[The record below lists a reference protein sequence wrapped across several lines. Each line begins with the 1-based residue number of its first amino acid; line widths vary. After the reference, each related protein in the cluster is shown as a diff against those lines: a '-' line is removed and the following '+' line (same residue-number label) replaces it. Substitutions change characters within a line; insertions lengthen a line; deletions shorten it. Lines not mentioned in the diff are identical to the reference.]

1 MAVKDASIK
10 VALEF
15 QANNA
20 SLSRA
25 TRGISNELN
34 TLQRKTATV
43 ASSMTSFVPAFAAV
57 GAGAF
62 SALSFAGR
70 AAVQFQ
76 DSFAGVRKTLN
87 FTGSAAKDQEG
98 NFKRLADG
106 LIDISKSTPMAAN
119 ELAKIG
125 EIGGQLGISA
135 GSIEKF
141 TKTISQLTVAT
152 TMSAEEASF
161 ALSRLAAITR
171 LPERNLGNLA
181 SVLVRLGN
189 EFAATESEIVNTAMK
204 IASALELLESSTSNS
219 AADSLALAAAL
230 KQVGQ
235 QTQAGSTA
243 VARSLDIMA
252 TAVLQGGRELSIFAK
267 VAGMTS
273 DSFRALAEASPANAF
288 VAFLDGLQ
296 AVGNAGGDTVQLL
309 DELGLGQQRTL
320 RALRSMA
327 LASAD
332 VKVALSSANEEFAL
346 NNALQTEAEKR
357 YETVVSQLGILRN
370 NIQAVGITTGDALL
384 GPLNELIDVF
394 RTISGGTTA
403 DDLKSI
409 GSGFAAVAVGV
420 NALFTARSKM
430 GQLNQMAMEAGM
442 QGTGIDGKIRFAD
455 ATKGIGE
462 RANLTTANA
471 IKNSGKESVTFNRRN
486 FLAQQAS
493 LGVGTAGLKN
503 ILSTSEMMGVDIFD
517 QQANKDLV
525 GKFGDEVGM
534 FDADV
539 DDESLGL
546 STKEKQRLQILQAIN
561 EEQSKFIAENKQ
573 LNSNTEELLNKEKQ
587 LKAELLAQAE
597 AQEKLNRAK
606 DNQKSKTLT
615 GVSLNTKD
623 VERMNEKRAVGM
635 DRANEIFD
643 GLHDTDDA
651 AAIGIFEDIRTD
663 VTLLTNAENDLIKT
677 QSKIEEQQ
685 KKLAKV
691 TDVNGKEYEDLSKD
705 IDSLISKEKKLI
717 STIDSLGRKLEQ
729 ADEELQETGNSGKK
743 LSNSLDGV
751 LQATKRLQSETGF
764 DKLEQSAKEAN
775 AKVKETEASIERLT
789 KKNERLSREQQK
801 GRFMRT
807 VADGGVIKTS
817 SFGNQ
822 ARSLKE
828 ATLALAN
835 FGNKGKQVN
844 SVLLAMSKLLLRK
857 RKNLLAAA
865 QATQMAAGG
874 TQAYKLAVQSLANAL
889 TSAKAALGSFL
900 KMSMSMVAFTAIM
913 TFFTKLME
921 NAKKTARAIEEV
933 GQAVKSI
940 IDIQN
945 ELDFQNIQLEMLNK
959 ALEKEM
965 KKNAPDKNLLQT
977 YQTQIDN
984 LTQGI
989 NGANAQVE
997 EAVASLG
1004 ENLLL
1009 GTTEQGVNV
1018 EARINAISKAI
1029 GTTFDK
1035 EEFFTQVGNSIMDFE
1050 NITSTSLLTGMQNL
1064 QETRDELDSLGQFGD
1079 PVRVAELEKELAVF
1093 EAIDDIASS
1102 TDFESFV
1109 KTFGQGFAGGLQD
1122 TFTGGLL
1129 DSFTD
1134 ASLGDN
1140 LRNSLDVTF
1149 ERMADGSIAIFEKV
1163 SDGYSSMYMDMETA
1177 TEPLHIFDKNTFAG
1191 MAPGQVDSIL
1201 NDLSAYLLLADTLR
1215 QQATGKNANK
1225 AIQENSTVIEM
1236 QNEALLQQLKFLKA
1250 NGIIIQDVDPQK
1262 DRARAIKEVT
1272 QGTAIYQQQQI
1283 AQAQQAANT
1292 LGILEFQMSK
1302 FEKELNKSLEKA
1314 ASGVA
1319 SVFAA
1324 MPVTIKK
1331 GVAAMVEE
1339 MVIKEARL
1347 KNFENNV
1354 KRLATIAPMTAKQMA
1369 DQGIAAA
1376 RQVEQLLK
1384 DPVAAFAI
1392 EASLSRMT
1400 PFTGEELGITT
1411 EEIERMQ
1418 EAGLRLGDSA
1428 SEGIIVGLQQRA
1440 PQLETTLVSMLD
1452 NAVQASK
1459 YFIKSRSPSK
1469 LTAELLGEPMTEG
1482 IVVGIEENADEVTTA
1497 LTSVVNDAIESTVEL
1512 MTELE
1517 SVSELQSA
1525 AQVMFAVTG
1534 GARSLTAAN
1543 YAVQKS
1549 EQSLMA
1555 VRRKNATLNERI
1567 LKNQIALQKAELT
1580 GRKNNIT
1587 MSEQASV
1594 LQKKI
1599 ALEEMKRKAKGEFN
1613 ATERKSIAD
1622 AESALEDLRLAA
1634 EAGIVDT
1641 LDVEVAEE
1649 RLAELKGTNKTL
1661 DEQRLQVLELAMAE
1675 EDLVD
1680 TNKKIREVDEELIR
1694 LREENISLLDESA
1707 NKTFELQTAFDGLE
1721 AAQEAVVTQELA
1733 YSKAREEFLQFV
1745 DAAPELF
1752 EALISGYGGVG
1763 SVVDATR
1770 SKVLLLTSSV
1780 ELGADKAIQK
1790 LIDVVTQANMT
1801 ASHLNSI
1808 DLLTNTKFDPS
1819 GTSEG
1824 AKQANTRGTVD
1835 DFVKLIG
1842 KSNPLSGLLGN
1853 IGTKGSAIESGK
1865 VDSSTREVFSSTE
1878 DFLRAQGA
1886 LERIDKGDQISFRD
1900 FANAISGF
1908 LGINTKLDSAGNINF
1923 SETGLSEFLSADDI
1937 KKVSAGAHTAGDAG
1951 FGTAVLGGT
1960 DTDLMSV
1967 GGGDLAEGGNQTMIH
1982 DYTSAIPGRNQ
1993 DQYNLKSGTD
2003 IARLLRKATGAA
2015 LGKTQ
2020 NKTEVEDALELLR
2033 MGGTGVDPNTDQEAY
2048 FNKKKNDTHY
2058 SNLLYTEITKI
2069 LNTLG
2074 DKKFDYLL
2082 KRKYGGGVKPF
2093 QRALVGEYGPEMV
2106 TALPQGGLRVTPQ
2119 GSERSG
2125 SINVENVNVNVTGV
2139 PTDPVQARK
2148 AAVQIQKAL
2157 VKLEKEGTSGAGLLR
2172 R

>member
-1 MAVKDASIK
+1 MASKDAKIQ

-20 SLSRA
+20 SLSKA
-25 TRGISNELN
+25 TRQIGNELN

-62 SALSFAGR
+62 SALTFAGR

-98 NFKRLADG
+98 NFKRLAQG

-273 DSFRALAEASPANAF
+273 DSFRTLAEASPANAF
-288 VAFLDGLQ
+288 VAFLEGLQ

-384 GPLNELIDVF
+384 GPLNEVIDVF

-409 GSGFAAVAVGV
+409 GKGFAAVAFSV
-420 NALFTARSKM
+420 NALFTARSKL
-430 GQLNQMAMEAGM
+430 GQLNQLAMEAGM
-442 QGTGIDGKIRFAD
+442 QGSGLDGKIRFGD
-455 ATKGIGE
+455 ATRGLLERGDLN
-462 RANLTTANA
+462 RANF
-471 IKNSGKESVTFNRRN
+471 IKEQGQDVDFNRKN

-493 LGVGTAGLKN
+493 LGVGTAGMRN
-503 ILSTSEMMGVDIFD
+503 ILDSSEMMGVDIFD
-517 QQANKDLV
+517 QEANKDLV
-525 GKFGDEVGM
+525 GKFGSESDM
-534 FDADV
+534 FAADAA
-539 DDESLGL
+539 DESLGL
-546 STKEKQRLQILQAIN
+546 TTKEQNRLNILQAIN
-561 EEQSKFIAENKQ
+561 EEQTKFIADSKELNEGTAELVALEKKITKEKEEQ
-573 LNSNTEELLNKEKQ
+573 VAAQDKLDRAINQQKSRTKGGNLNLNEIDVTNSNKARADAVNKADEFVFGLHDGKDGEVGQIYGDMREDIASLELTENELIQTQNKIIQQEEKLKNVTHLRSEEYDTHNEILQTTIRKEKELLNT
-587 LKAELLAQAE
+587 LDALNGRLE
-597 AQEKLNRAK
+597 AN
-606 DNQKSKTLT
+606 
-615 GVSLNTKD
+615 
-623 VERMNEKRAVGM
+623 
-635 DRANEIFD
+635 
-643 GLHDTDDA
+643 DDA
-651 AAIGIFEDIRTD
+651 LQDTGKSGQELSNIIDKVIKSTKGLQSEQGFE
-663 VTLLTNAENDLIKT
+663 
-677 QSKIEEQQ
+677 
-685 KKLAKV
+685 
-691 TDVNGKEYEDLSKD
+691 
-705 IDSLISKEKKLI
+705 
-717 STIDSLGRKLEQ
+717 KLEQ
-729 ADEELQETGNSGKK
+729 DASE
-743 LSNSLDGV
+743 
-751 LQATKRLQSETGF
+751 AT
-764 DKLEQSAKEAN
+764 
-775 AKVKETEASIERLT
+775 AKVKTTSAAIDELT
-789 KKNERLSREQQK
+789 SKNERLSRTQQK
-801 GRFMRT
+801 GRFMRS
-807 VADGGVIKTS
+807 VADGGVIKQD

-822 ARSLKE
+822 ARSLRT
-828 ATLALAN
+828 ASLALAN
-835 FGNKGKQVN
+835 YGNNGKQVN
-844 SVLLAMSKLLLRK
+844 NVLVAMGKLLFRK

-865 QATQMAAGG
+865 QATQAAAGG

-889 TSAKAALGSFL
+889 TSAKAALASFL
-900 KMSMSMVAFTAIM
+900 KMSMSMVAFTAVM
-913 TFFTKLME
+913 AFFTKLME

-933 GQAVKSI
+933 GQAVKGI
-940 IDIQN
+940 IDIQS
-945 ELDFQNIQLEMLNK
+945 ELDFQELQLDVLNK
-959 ALEKEM
+959 ALDQEM

-977 YQTQIDN
+977 YRTQIDN
-984 LTQGI
+984 LTKGI

-997 EAVASLG
+997 ESVAALG

-1009 GTTEQGVNV
+1009 GTTEQGTNV
-1018 EARINAISKAI
+1018 EARIDAISKAI

-1035 EEFFTQVGNSIMDFE
+1035 EEFFTQVGKSILDFE
-1050 NITSTSLLTGMQNL
+1050 NITATSLLTGMQNL
-1064 QETRDELDSLGQFGD
+1064 QETRDELAALGATGD
-1079 PVRVAELEKELAVF
+1079 PVRIAELEQELAVF
-1093 EAIDDIASS
+1093 KALDDIASN
-1102 TDFESFV
+1102 TDLESFL
-1109 KTFGQGFAGGLQD
+1109 KSFGEG
-1122 TFTGGLL
+1122 FTGGTT
-1129 DSFTD
+1129 DSFLGSITD
-1134 ASLGDN
+1134 FGNLDGELSRSLG
-1140 LRNSLDVTF
+1140 LTF
-1149 ERMADGSIAIFEKV
+1149 EKLANGSTAVFRQIQDEYTSTYLNIANT
-1163 SDGYSSMYMDMETA
+1163 S
-1177 TEPLHIFDKNTFAG
+1177 EPLHIFAPDTEINDK
-1191 MAPGQVDSIL
+1191 IL
-1201 NDLSAYLLLADTLR
+1201 DDLSAYLLLSDTLR
-1215 QQATGKNANK
+1215 EQATGKD
-1225 AIQENSTVIEM
+1225 AIGAMKENSTFIEM
-1236 QNEALLQQLKFLKA
+1236 QNESLLQQLKFLKA
-1250 NGIIIQDVDPQK
+1250 NGIILQDVDPYK
-1262 DRARAIKEVT
+1262 DRGRAIKEVT
-1272 QGTAIYQQQQI
+1272 QGTALYQEQQI

-1292 LGILEFQMSK
+1292 LGILEYQMSK

-1319 SVFAA
+1319 SVFSA

-1384 DPVAAFAI
+1384 DPVAAFSI
-1392 EASLSRMT
+1392 EASLSRMA
-1400 PFTGEELGITT
+1400 PFVGEDLGITT

-1440 PQLETTLVSMLD
+1440 PELESTFVSMMD
-1452 NAVQASK
+1452 NAIQATK
-1459 YFIKSRSPSK
+1459 YFIKSSSPSK
-1469 LTAELLGEPMTEG
+1469 LTAELLGEPITDG
-1482 IVVGIEENADEVTTA
+1482 IIVGIEENAVDVQHA
-1497 LTSVVNDAIESTVEL
+1497 LTSVVNDAIEGTVEL

-1534 GARSLTAAN
+1534 GARALTAAN

-1555 VRRKNATLNERI
+1555 TRRKQATLNERI

-1599 ALEEMKRKAKGEFN
+1599 AIEEMQRKAKGQFN
-1613 ATERKSIAD
+1613 ASERKAIAD
-1622 AESALEDLRLAA
+1622 AEKQLDDLKLAA
-1634 EAGIVDT
+1634 EAGIVT
-1641 LDVEVAEE
+1641 GLDVEVAEE
-1649 RLAELKGTNKTL
+1649 RLADLKGTNKTL
-1661 DEQRLQVLELAMAE
+1661 DEQRLQILELAMAE
-1675 EDLVD
+1675 EDLEE
-1680 TNKKIREVDEELIR
+1680 TNIKIREVDEELIR
-1694 LREENISLLDESA
+1694 LREENITLLDESA
-1707 NKTFELQTAFDGLE
+1707 NKTYELKTAFDQLE
-1721 AAQEAVVTQELA
+1721 ASQEAVVTQELE
-1733 YSKAREEFLQFV
+1733 YSKVREEFLQFV
-1745 DAAPELF
+1745 EAAPELF
-1752 EALISGYGGVG
+1752 DALIAGYGGVG
-1763 SVVDATR
+1763 TVVNATR
-1770 SKVLLLTSSV
+1770 DKVLALTSSV
-1780 ELGADKAIQK
+1780 ETGADKAIQK

-1801 ASHLNSI
+1801 ATNLNSL
-1808 DLLTNTKFDPS
+1808 DLLTDTVFDPS
-1819 GTSEG
+1819 GTSGG
-1824 AKQANTRGTVD
+1824 AKQANSRATVE
-1835 DFVKLIG
+1835 DFKKFIG
-1842 KSNPLSGLLGN
+1842 MSNPLTGLLDN
-1853 IGTKGSAIESGK
+1853 IGTQGSAIEQGK
-1865 VDSSTREVFSSTE
+1865 VDSSSREVFSSTE
-1878 DFLRAQGA
+1878 DFLRSQTA
-1886 LERIDKGDQISFRD
+1886 LRRIDEGDNISFRD

-1923 SETGLSEFLSADDI
+1923 SEEGLSRFLSADDV
-1937 KKVSAGAHTAGDAG
+1937 KKVSAGAHTAGKAG

-1967 GGGDLAEGGNQTMIH
+1967 GGDDLAEGGNYGMVH
-1982 DYTSAIPGRNQ
+1982 DYTRPIPGRNQ
-1993 DQYNLKSGTD
+1993 EQYNLKSGTD
-2003 IARLLRKATGAA
+2003 IVRLIRDATGAS

-2020 NKTEVEDALELLR
+2020 NKTALEDALEVLKL
-2033 MGGTGVDPNTDQEAY
+2033 GGTGVDPNTDQEAL
-2048 FNKKKNDTHY
+2048 FQQKKGDAHY
-2058 SNLLYTEITKI
+2058 SNILYTNVLKI
-2069 LNTLG
+2069 LDSLG
-2074 DKKFDYLL
+2074 DNRFNYVL

-2093 QRALVGEYGPEMV
+2093 QRALVGEYGPEFV

-2119 GSERSG
+2119 GSERGG

-2157 VKLEKEGTSGAGLLR
+2157 VKLDKEGTSGTGLLR

>member
-1 MAVKDASIK
+1 MARKDAKIQ

-20 SLSRA
+20 SLSKA

-43 ASSMTSFVPAFAAV
+43 ASSMSSFVPAFAAV

-62 SALSFAGR
+62 SAFTFAGR

-76 DSFAGVRKTLN
+76 DAFAGVRKTLN

-98 NFKRLADG
+98 NFRALAKG
-106 LIDISKSTPMAAN
+106 LVDISKATPMAAT

-152 TMSAEEASF
+152 TMSAEEAAF

-171 LPERNLGNLA
+171 LPERNLNNLA

-273 DSFRALAEASPANAF
+273 SSFKALAEASPANAF
-288 VAFLDGLQ
+288 VAFLEGLQ

-332 VKVALSSANEEFAL
+332 VKVALASANEEFAL

-370 NIQAVGITTGDALL
+370 NIQAIGITTGDALL
-384 GPLNELIDVF
+384 EPLNELIDMF
-394 RTISGGTTA
+394 RTIAGGTTA
-403 DDLKSI
+403 DDLANI
-409 GSGFAAVAVGV
+409 GKALAGVAIGI
-420 NALFTARSKM
+420 NAITTARSKM
-430 GQLNQMAMEAGM
+430 NQLNALAMEAGM
-442 QGTGIDGKIRFAD
+442 RGTGVDGQIRMFGD
-455 ATKGIGE
+455 VGKGFGE
-462 RANLTTANA
+462 RRNLMRAQSLQAGGGETV
-471 IKNSGKESVTFNRRN
+471 EFNRKN

-493 LGVGTAGLKN
+493 LGIGTAGLSN
-503 ILSTSEMMGVDIFD
+503 ILNQSEMMGLDIFD
-517 QQANKDLV
+517 QKANEDLV
-525 GKFGDEVGM
+525 KKFGTEQDM
-534 FDADV
+534 FAADV
-539 DDESLGL
+539 DDESLDL

-561 EEQSKFIAENKQ
+561 EEQSKFIASNEKIGANTDKILAKEEN
-573 LNSNTEELLNKEKQ
+573 LVAAKEKQ
-587 LKAELLAQAE
+587 VD

-606 DNQKSKTLT
+606 ANEKSN
-615 GVSLNTKD
+615 VISLDAKD
-623 VERMNEKRAVGM
+623 VNRMSEARESAFNIA
-635 DRANEIFD
+635 DDIAFT
-643 GLHDTDDA
+643 LHDTDDKA
-651 AAIGIFEDIRTD
+651 TKDAFESVKKEVTMLDSAEQKLIDTKNKLSSTQKDQAKITD
-663 VTLLTNAENDLIKT
+663 TN
-677 QSKIEEQQ
+677 SKEFKELQ
-685 KKLAKV
+685 K
-691 TDVNGKEYEDLSKD
+691 E
-705 IDSLISKEKKLI
+705 IDGLVRAEKKLVNE
-717 STIDSLGRKLEQ
+717 IDTLDVKLKESVE
-729 ADEELQETGNSGKK
+729 DLRETGVAGEKLADTLKK
-743 LSNSLDGV
+743 V
-751 LQATKRLQSETGF
+751 ATATKGVGTTPNF
-764 DKLEQSAKEAN
+764 DKLKLDAKEADSE
-775 AKVKETEASIERLT
+775 VKRLEGSIKRLRGQN
-789 KKNERLSREQQK
+789 KRMMDEQNK
-801 GRFMRT
+801 GRFMTT
-807 VADGGVIKTS
+807 VKGRGGIALDN
-817 SFGNQ
+817 FGNN
-822 ARSLKE
+822 ARSLRQ

-835 FGNKGKQVN
+835 YGNKGKEVN
-844 SVLLAMSKLLLRK
+844 SMLIAMGKLLLRK

-865 QATQMAAGG
+865 QASQAAAGG
-874 TQAYKLAVQSLANAL
+874 TTSFKVAVQGLSNAL
-889 TSAKAALGSFL
+889 VGAKAALASFL
-900 KMSMSMVAFTAIM
+900 KMAASMVAFTAIM
-913 TFFTKLME
+913 AFFTKLAE

-933 GQAVKSI
+933 GAAVKGI
-940 IDIQN
+940 IDIQS
-945 ELDFQNIQLEMLNK
+945 ELDFQNIQLDMLNK
-959 ALEKEM
+959 ALEEEM
-965 KKNAPDKNLLQT
+965 KKNSPDKNLLQT

-984 LTQGI
+984 LTKGI

-997 EAVASLG
+997 ESIAALG

-1018 EARINAISKAI
+1018 EARIDAISKAI

-1035 EEFFTQVGNSIMDFE
+1035 DEFFAQVGNNIMDFE
-1050 NITSTSLLTGMQNL
+1050 NLTSTSLLTGLQNL
-1064 QETRDELDSLGQFGD
+1064 QETREELDALRASGGNQDRILALEQ
-1079 PVRVAELEKELAVF
+1079 ELKVF
-1093 EAIDDIASS
+1093 EALDNIAQN
-1102 TDFESFV
+1102 TNIENFV
-1109 KTFGQGFAGGLQD
+1109 DEIGELFRGGIQ
-1122 TFTGGLL
+1122 
-1129 DSFTD
+1129 DSFTGSQINSLID
-1134 ASLGDN
+1134 AASLDDN
-1140 LRNSLDVTF
+1140 LSAGMNLTF
-1149 ERMADGSIAIFEKV
+1149 ETMKDGSIAIFKEV
-1163 SDGYSSMYMDMETA
+1163 EEAYHSMYGTVTET
-1177 TEPLHIFDKNTFAG
+1177 TSEPLHIFDKDIFAG
-1191 MAPGQVDSIL
+1191 MNTTQVNQVLD
-1201 NDLSAYLLLADTLR
+1201 DLTKYILLADTLR
-1215 QQATGKNANK
+1215 QQATGKDAES
-1225 AIQENSTVIEM
+1225 AMASNSTVIKM
-1236 QNEALLQQLKFLKA
+1236 QNEALVQQAKFLKA
-1250 NGIIIQDVDPQK
+1250 NGIILQDVDPHK
-1262 DRARAIKEVT
+1262 DRERAIREVT

-1283 AQAQQAANT
+1283 SLAQQSAAS

-1314 ASGVA
+1314 ASGV
-1319 SVFAA
+1319 SNVFSA
-1324 MPVTIKK
+1324 MPKTIKK

-1400 PFTGEELGITT
+1400 PFAAEELGISE

-1418 EAGLRLGDSA
+1418 AAGLRLGDSA

-1440 PQLETTLVSMLD
+1440 PQLESTLVSMLD
-1452 NAVQASK
+1452 NAVEASQ
-1459 YFIKSRSPSK
+1459 YFIKSKSPSL
-1469 LTAELLGEPMTEG
+1469 LTRQLLGEPMIDGVILGIKEG
-1482 IVVGIEENADEVTTA
+1482 SDELVST
-1497 LTSVVNDAIESTVEL
+1497 LEGVIGEAIKSTVEL

-1517 SVSELQSA
+1517 SVTELQEA

-1534 GARSLTAAN
+1534 GARALTAAN
-1543 YAVQKS
+1543 FAVQKS
-1549 EQSLMA
+1549 EQALMA
-1555 VRRKNATLNERI
+1555 TRRKNATLNERI
-1567 LKNQIALQKAELT
+1567 LKNQIALQKAELE
-1580 GRKNNIT
+1580 GRANNIT

-1594 LQKKI
+1594 LQKRI
-1599 ALEEMKRKAKGEFN
+1599 ALEEMQRKAKGEFS
-1613 ATERKSIAD
+1613 ASERKAIAD
-1622 AESALEDLRLAA
+1622 AEKQLEELSLAA
-1634 EAGIVDT
+1634 EAGIVDA

-1649 RLAELKGTNKTL
+1649 RLAELKGTNKSL
-1661 DEQRLQVLELAMAE
+1661 DEQRLAILELAMAE
-1675 EDLVD
+1675 EDLD
-1680 TNKKIREVDEELIR
+1680 ETNRKIREVDEDLIR
-1694 LREENISLLDESA
+1694 LREENVTLLDEQA
-1707 NKTFELQTAFDGLE
+1707 NASFQLQTAFDNLE
-1721 AAQEAVVTQELA
+1721 ASQEAVVTQELA
-1733 YSKAREEFLQFV
+1733 YSKAREEFIQFV

-1752 EALISGYGGVG
+1752 DALIAGYGGVG

-1770 SKVLLLTSSV
+1770 NKVLMLTSSV
-1780 ELGADKAIQK
+1780 ETGADRAIQK

-1801 ASHLNSI
+1801 ASHLASI
-1808 DLLTNTKFDPS
+1808 DLLTNTTFDPT
-1819 GTSEG
+1819 GTSAG
-1824 AKQANTRGTVD
+1824 AQQANTRATVK
-1835 DFVKLIG
+1835 DFIKFLG
-1842 KSNPLSGLLGN
+1842 PNNPLGALLTN
-1853 IGTKGSAIESGK
+1853 IGTTGSAIEQGT
-1865 VDSSTREVFSSTE
+1865 VDASSSDVFSSTE
-1878 DFLRAQGA
+1878 DFLRAQTA
-1886 LERIDKGDQISFRD
+1886 LRRIDRGQQISFGD

-1908 LGINTKLDSAGNINF
+1908 LGINTKLDTAGNINF
-1923 SETGLSEFLSADDI
+1923 SEVGLSQFLSADDI

-1960 DTDLMSV
+1960 DTDLMNV
-1967 GGGDLAEGGNQTMIH
+1967 GGGDLAERMIH
-1982 DYTSAIPGRNQ
+1982 DYTREIPGRNQ
-1993 DQYNLKSGTD
+1993 RQYSLRSGAD
-2003 IARLLRKATGAA
+2003 IAALIRNATGTV
-2015 LGKTQ
+2015 LGTQ
-2020 NKTEVEDALELLR
+2020 NKSSFEHALEILG
-2033 MGGTGVDPNTDQEAY
+2033 MPGKGIDPNSDQELAY
-2048 FNKKKNDTHY
+2048 QKDISKNHY
-2058 SNLLYTEITKI
+2058 ADMLYTKITNL

-2074 DKKFDYLL
+2074 DNKFDYLL
-2082 KRKYGGGVKPF
+2082 RRKHGGVVKTF

-2106 TALPQGGLRVTPQ
+2106 TAMPGGGLRVTPQ
-2119 GSERSG
+2119 GSERG
-2125 SINVENVNVNVTGV
+2125 GNINVENVNVNVTGV

-2157 VKLEKEGTSGAGLLR
+2157 VRLDKEGTSGTGLTR